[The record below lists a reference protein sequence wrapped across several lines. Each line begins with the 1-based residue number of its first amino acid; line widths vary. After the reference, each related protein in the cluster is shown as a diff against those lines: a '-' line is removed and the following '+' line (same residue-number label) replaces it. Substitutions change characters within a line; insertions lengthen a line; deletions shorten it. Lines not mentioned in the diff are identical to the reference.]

1 MNPRHLSI
9 IVLLVLLAAPVAL
22 RAQSGRQR
30 PAPQASPSPAAQ
42 RPRRATPAPEVDAP
56 PGQPSS
62 PSAPS
67 RTGELNQGNPAP
79 ASTADKSAA
88 SNAPVEVEDDEV
100 YKVNSNLV
108 PVSANATDA
117 AGRAVT
123 DLKLE
128 DFELRVD
135 GQPKPI
141 SDLSHSE
148 TPVRIALLFD
158 NSSSIRPTRELEKQ
172 AAVHFFRSVLRPVDQ
187 AAIFSIETI
196 PQLSQPLTNDAARLA
211 RTIERFGDVQE
222 SSTPLFDTIVMAAEY
237 LRPQPGRKVLII
249 VSDGVETTS
258 NLQDYGEMVR
268 RVLASDCQVFVVQ
281 PGLSENANLRDLIA
295 ERRMQDLTSYTG
307 GFVFVPKVPNDL
319 EVAFTQIAADLSQ
332 QYVLSYYPTDDGRD
346 GRFRVITLRVTSR
359 PNVRVRARRGYYP
372 RRRDDLSSLQQNF
385 DAGASKSDA
394 ISDPAFVASQPT
406 AARRD
411 AATNAAGGVF
421 NVKTEAAPRAPSTVV
436 NASSRASKNLDPE
449 SSGSSQSDEAASNTR
464 PVVRLAPPDAARGAG
479 EAPAAGVANNSPPAR
494 DANAAV
500 DKPPDA
506 KAQPAPPATQPD
518 TNKPDAPTVTPS
530 SNPTAAAKTD
540 APAAKSA
547 ADANAKES
555 PPTPTPQPGAQKS
568 SPAPPPRDSTA
579 RADAPRQPPAQ
590 AAPSQPARPSPQPQP
605 AEPPQKLT
613 VAGGVLNGRAKSLPV
628 PVYPE
633 VARRMR
639 VSGTVIV
646 EVTVDES
653 GRVSEARVA
662 GGPALLR
669 QAALD
674 AARQARFPPTL
685 VGGQPA
691 RLTGVIN
698 YTFTF

>member
-1 MNPRHLSI
+1 MNPRTLQI
-9 IVLLVLLAAPVAL
+9 IFLFLLLAAPL
-22 RAQSGRQR
+22 PSRAQSGRQR

-42 RPRRATPAPEVDAP
+42 RPRRATPAPEADAP
-56 PGQPSS
+56 PGQPAT

-67 RTGELNQGNPAP
+67 RTGEANQSSPAP
-79 ASTADKSAA
+79 ASDKSSTA
-88 SNAPVEVEDDEV
+88 NAPVEVDDDEV

-108 PVSANATDA
+108 PVSANASDVT
-117 AGRAVT
+117 GRAIT

-187 AAIFSIETI
+187 AAIFSIETV

-222 SSTPLFDTIVMAAEY
+222 SSTPLFDTIVMAADY

-295 ERRMQDLTSYTG
+295 ERRMQDLSSYTG
-307 GFVFVPKVPNDL
+307 GFVFVPKVPSDL
-319 EVAFTQIAADLSQ
+319 EVAFTQIAADLAQ

-346 GRFRVITLRVTSR
+346 GRFRVITLRVTTR

-372 RRRDDLSSLQQNF
+372 RRRDNLSSRQQNF
-385 DAGASKSDA
+385 DTDA
-394 ISDPAFVASQPT
+394 VSRPPDSIDDPAFAAIQPA

-411 AATNAAGGVF
+411 VSTNGAGAIV
-421 NVKTEAAPRAPSTVV
+421 NTKPDAAPSSRAPSVAV
-436 NASSRASKNLDPE
+436 APPRASKNLDPE
-449 SSGSSQSDEAASNTR
+449 SSGSSQSDDAATNTR
-464 PVVRLAPPDAARGAG
+464 PVVRLAAPDT
-479 EAPAAGVANNSPPAR
+479 PASGVANNSPPAK
-494 DANAAV
+494 DATG
-500 DKPPDA
+500 DRPPDA
-506 KAQPAPPATQPD
+506 RAQPATQPD
-518 TNKPDAPTVTPS
+518 NDKPNAATATPAPNS
-530 SNPTAAAKTD
+530 A
-540 APAAKSA
+540 SA
-547 ADANAKES
+547 ASSVPSDPADVKAKES
-555 PPTPTPQPGAQKS
+555 PSSPARQSAAQKS
-568 SPAPPPRDSTA
+568 APPASQDSTTRDS
-579 RADAPRQPPAQ
+579 APRQSPSPAAQ
-590 AAPSQPARPSPQPQP
+590 SQPARTSPQP

-628 PVYPE
+628 PVYPDM
-633 VARRMR
+633 ARRMR
-639 VSGTVIV
+639 VAGTVVV
-646 EVTVDES
+646 EVMVDES
-653 GRVSEARVA
+653 GRVLETRAAS
-662 GGPALLR
+662 GPALLR
-669 QAALD
+669 QAAVD

-691 RLTGVIN
+691 RLAGVIN

>member
-1 MNPRHLSI
+1 MNPRNLAI
-9 IVLLVLLAAPVAL
+9 IFLLLLLAAPAAV

-42 RPRRATPAPEVDAP
+42 RPRRTNPATQTDAP

-67 RTGELNQGNPAP
+67 RTGETNQGAP
-79 ASTADKSAA
+79 ATSSSADKSATA
-88 SNAPVEVEDDEV
+88 DAPVEVEDDEV

-172 AAVHFFRSVLRPVDQ
+172 AAIHFFRSVLRPVDQ

-196 PQLSQPLTNDAARLA
+196 PQLSHPLTNDVARLA

-268 RVLASDCQVFVVQ
+268 RVLASDCQVFVIQ

-295 ERRMQDLTSYTG
+295 ERRMQDLSSYTG
-307 GFVFVPKVPNDL
+307 GFVFVPKVSNDL
-319 EVAFTQIAADLSQ
+319 EVAFTQIAADLAQ

-346 GRFRVITLRVTSR
+346 GRFRVITLRVATR

-372 RRRDDLSSLQQNF
+372 RRRDNLSSLQQNLYT
-385 DAGASKSDA
+385 DAAASKPDA
-394 ISDPAFVASQPT
+394 ISDPAFVSSQSRAPMRDVSSNGAR
-406 AARRD
+406 AAAGTKPD
-411 AATNAAGGVF
+411 AATPPS
-421 NVKTEAAPRAPSTVV
+421 NVNAPS
-436 NASSRASKNLDPE
+436 RGSKNLDPDA
-449 SSGSSQSDEAASNTR
+449 GSPQGDDAARNTR
-464 PVVRLAPPDAARGAG
+464 PVVRLAPPDPARNAGDVPPAGAAD
-479 EAPAAGVANNSPPAR
+479 NSPPAR
-494 DANAAV
+494 GATADR
-500 DKPPDA
+500 PPDA
-506 KAQPAPPATQPD
+506 KA
-518 TNKPDAPTVTPS
+518 
-530 SNPTAAAKTD
+530 
-540 APAAKSA
+540 
-547 ADANAKES
+547 
-555 PPTPTPQPGAQKS
+555 
-568 SPAPPPRDSTA
+568 
-579 RADAPRQPPAQ
+579 
-590 AAPSQPARPSPQPQP
+590 
-605 AEPPQKLT
+605 
-613 VAGGVLNGRAKSLPV
+613 
-628 PVYPE
+628 
-633 VARRMR
+633 
-639 VSGTVIV
+639 
-646 EVTVDES
+646 
-653 GRVSEARVA
+653 
-662 GGPALLR
+662 
-669 QAALD
+669 
-674 AARQARFPPTL
+674 
-685 VGGQPA
+685 
-691 RLTGVIN
+691 
-698 YTFTF
+698 